1 MHINSAEYNLL
12 AANMSCQWVICI
24 SWHEILRP
32 CSEGTCNFVIISKWD
47 NTITGFHSTQSQSA
61 LTIWAAH
68 IFHSSKDIS
77 AARQQHSKALCFHVL
92 KSSTG
97 FVSNLAPPLK
107 TMTLLRLVYMVKYTF
122 LRHYKRVTLER
133 AGQTPAKYQNNII
146 NIEYFVEVIYQTS
159 INSQQVI
166 EVSAQSITM
175 VDLTLMALHQD
186 SIKMH
191 KLLWR

>member
-1 MHINSAEYNLL
+1 MLINSAEYNLL

-24 SWHEILRP
+24 SWYEILRP

-146 NIEYFVEVIYQTS
+146 NIEYFCGSDLSNINKLTTS
-159 INSQQVI
+159 NRSLRSEYYHGWSNTHGIAPRFNKN
-166 EVSAQSITM
+166 A
-175 VDLTLMALHQD
+175 
-186 SIKMH
+186 
-191 KLLWR
+191 